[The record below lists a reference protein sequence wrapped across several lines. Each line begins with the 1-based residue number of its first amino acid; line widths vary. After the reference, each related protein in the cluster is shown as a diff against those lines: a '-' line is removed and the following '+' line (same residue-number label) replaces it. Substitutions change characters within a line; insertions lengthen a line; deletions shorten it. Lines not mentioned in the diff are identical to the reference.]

1 MNPSSPVT
9 MTLERGLQV
18 LRAFRA
24 ERVPLSNGELVRRTG
39 LSKSTVSRLTT
50 TLVAMGFLRRAA
62 GGAQFELASGP
73 LGIGHAYL
81 EASEVTR
88 LAHPFMQAL
97 ADRLNVSVALA
108 VPDHLDMLYVAY
120 RTSTRIAT
128 LRLGVGSLLPMGL
141 TAIGRAWLGG
151 LPDDQRSGYVDAVV
165 AAAGS
170 QASVVRKNIEGAFE
184 DLNSSGVCMSFGEF
198 QRNAYG
204 IAVPITVGRA
214 RTLMALNCGAVD
226 LLPDVN
232 AIRARIVPE
241 LKAAAVELKGL
252 LRDVEGEV

>member
-24 ERVPLSNGELVRRTG
+24 ERAPLTNGELVRRTG
-39 LSKSTVSRLTT
+39 LSKSTVSRLTS
-50 TLVAMGFLRRAA
+50 TLVAMGFLRRVA
-62 GGAQFELASGP
+62 GGPQFELASGP

-81 EASEVTR
+81 EASAMTR

-141 TAIGRAWLGG
+141 TAIGRAWLWG
-151 LPDDQRSGYVDAVV
+151 LPEDQRSAYVSSVV
-165 AAAGS
+165 EAAGP
-170 QASVVRKNIEGAFE
+170 QAEEMRKSIEAAFE
-184 DLNSSGVCMSFGEF
+184 DLSRSGVCMTFGEY

-204 IAVPITVGRA
+204 IALPIRVGSA
-214 RTLMALNCGAVD
+214 GTLMALNCGAVE
-226 LLPDVN
+226 LIPDID

-241 LKAAAVELKGL
+241 LKAAAVELMVL
-252 LRDVEGEV
+252 LRDVGGET